1 MATVGTSNSITSTLD
16 PFNWPMPKREDL
28 MSLSTITKERDLFRN
43 KTAVGF

>member
-1 MATVGTSNSITSTLD
+1 MAAAVTNNATGTLD

-28 MSLSTITKERDLFRN
+28 MSLSTISKEKDLFRN